1 MNGQGTHEGWRWIL
15 RPELGSVVAAALL
28 FTFFSIAS
36 SGQLLELKHIS
47 GILDTSWPYGVVAI
61 AVGLL
66 VIGGEIDLSTGVMAG
81 TGGVALGIFATE
93 LGMNIW
99 AALVLSLL
107 VCLGLGAFN
116 GVVTVKTGLNSFVVT
131 LGMFFG
137 LRGANVAVS
146 KLVTGDA
153 LIEGLDD
160 APGYEDLEMI
170 MASVLGTPPADF
182 RVTLFWWGGFM
193 ILATWV
199 LLRTRWGNWIF
210 AAGGDP
216 DAARAAGV
224 SVDGTKVALFMLTAG
239 AAWFVGV
246 ASAAR
251 FTSVQA
257 GQGVGNE
264 LFYFIAAVVGG
275 CRIAGGAG
283 SEVGPA
289 IGALIWGIAFTGI
302 PLAGWGSDWRWAF
315 LGVLLLVAALIN
327 HAVSRFAE
335 RETAQ

>member
-1 MNGQGTHEGWRWIL
+1 MRRGTHDGWRAVL
-15 RPELGSVVAAALL
+15 RPELGAVVAAALL
-28 FTFFSIAS
+28 FTFFGIAT
-36 SGQLLELKHIS
+36 SGQLLEIKHIS
-47 GILDTSWPYGVVAI
+47 SIFDSSWPYGIVAI

-66 VIGGEIDLSTGVMAG
+66 LIGGEIDLSTGVMAG
-81 TGGVALGIFATE
+81 TGGAAMGIFATVA
-93 LGMNIW
+93 GMNIW
-99 AALVLSLL
+99 AALFLSLL
-107 VCLGLGAFN
+107 ICLGLGAFN
-116 GVVTVKTGLNSFVVT
+116 GLMTVKTGLNSFVVT

-137 LRGANVAVS
+137 LRGANVALS
-146 KLVTGDA
+146 KAITGDA
-153 LIEGLDD
+153 LIEGLDEV
-160 APGYEDLEMI
+160 PGFESLEMI
-170 MASVLGTPPADF
+170 LATVLGTPPADF

-193 ILATWV
+193 LLATWV

-216 DAARAAGV
+216 EAARTVGV
-224 SVDGTKVALFMLTAG
+224 PVNGTKVALFMLTAG

-246 ASAAR
+246 ANAVR

-283 SEVGPA
+283 SAIGPA

-302 PLAGWGSDWRWAF
+302 PLAGWNSDWRWAF
-315 LGVLLLVAALIN
+315 LGVLLLVAATIN

-335 RETAQ
+335 RETGQ